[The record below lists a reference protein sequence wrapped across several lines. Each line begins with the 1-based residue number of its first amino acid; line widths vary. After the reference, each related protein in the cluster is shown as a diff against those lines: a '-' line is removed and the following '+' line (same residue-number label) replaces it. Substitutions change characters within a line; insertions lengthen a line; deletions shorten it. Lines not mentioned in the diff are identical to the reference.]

1 MDWILYGTFTL
12 GIEMKFSADR
22 KKLSRALSQVQGITS
37 RKTNLSITS
46 DVLIKAAG
54 SELIIT
60 ANDLETVFCGT
71 YEADVESDGM
81 ISINSKKIF
90 EIIKE
95 YPDSQFPVNEIEN
108 RWVEIGEG
116 NIQYHI
122 VSSDCENFP
131 ETPIIDNISFIE
143 VDAVKFKSM
152 VDVTSVIGFS
162 PDEKR
167 IYVLGALLEKVT
179 EEDGNKLRMVST
191 DSRRLN
197 CIDISYTGN
206 FDTPE
211 ESIIIPKKGLSEL
224 SKFIDEQESLHIG
237 VKDNHFI
244 AKKENEMVMIKLL
257 SGDYPDYRRVLN
269 TESFTPIEINKAM
282 FFLMMKRMSILVSDD
297 YKSVIF
303 NLNENELVVT
313 ITNPEIG
320 ESKEE
325 FPITY
330 SGEPFES
337 AFNPKFFIDAIN
349 VIKDETI
356 TLYVKDSRNPCV
368 IQGSDNT
375 QLICAIMAMSV

>member
-1 MDWILYGTFTL
+1 MYWILCETFTL
-12 GIEMKFSADR
+12 GIKMKFSADR
-22 KKLSRALSQVQGITS
+22 KKLSGALARVQGITG

-46 DVLIKAAG
+46 DVLIRAEG

-71 YEADVESDGM
+71 YEADVESEGM

-95 YPDSQFPVNEIEN
+95 YPETQFPVHEIEN
-108 RWVEIGEG
+108 RWVEIGED

-131 ETPIIDNISFIE
+131 ETPVIENIDFVE
-143 VDAVKFKSM
+143 VDSVKFKKM
-152 VDVTSVIGFS
+152 VDVASVIGFS

-167 IYVLGALLEKVT
+167 IYVLGTLLEKIT
-179 EEDGNKLRMVST
+179 EEDGKKLRMVST

-197 CIDISYTGN
+197 SIDIPYTGQFN
-206 FDTPE
+206 IPE
-211 ESIIIPKKGLSEL
+211 ETIIIPKKGLSEL
-224 SKFIDEQESLHIG
+224 SKFIDNTVNIEVG

-244 AKKENEMVMIKLL
+244 ARKENEMMMIKLL

-269 TESFTPIEINKAM
+269 IESFTPIEIDRNM
-282 FFLMMKRMSILVSDD
+282 FFLMMKRMSILVSED

-303 NLNENELVVT
+303 NFMENKLVVT

-325 FPITY
+325 FPISYT
-330 SGEPFES
+330 GEPFES

-349 VIKDETI
+349 VIKNDTI
-356 TLYVKDSRNPCV
+356 TLHVKDSRSPCV
-368 IQGSDNT
+368 VQGSDDT

>member
-1 MDWILYGTFTL
+1 LFETFTL
-12 GIEMKFSADR
+12 GIKMKFSADR
-22 KKLSRALSQVQGITS
+22 KKLSGALTQVQGITS

-95 YPDSQFPVNEIEN
+95 YPDTQFPVNEIEN

-131 ETPIIDNISFIE
+131 ETPLIENISFIE
-143 VDAVKFKSM
+143 VDSVQLKKM
-152 VDVTSVIGFS
+152 VDVASVIGFS

-179 EEDGNKLRMVST
+179 EEDGNILRMVST

-197 CIDISYTGN
+197 CIDIPYVGN
-206 FDTPE
+206 FDIPE
-211 ESIIIPKKGLSEL
+211 ETIIIPKKGLSEL
-224 SKFIDEQESLHIG
+224 SKFIDNQGTLQIG

-244 AKKENEMVMIKLL
+244 AKKANEMVMIKLL

-269 TESFTPIEINKAM
+269 TESFTPIEINRAM
-282 FFLMMKRMSILVSDD
+282 FFLMMKRMSILVSED

-303 NLNENELVVT
+303 NFKENELVVT

-337 AFNPKFFIDAIN
+337 AFNPRFFIDAIN
-349 VIKDETI
+349 VIKND
-356 TLYVKDSRNPCV
+356 TLTLHVKDSRNPCV
-368 IQGSDNT
+368 VQGSDNT